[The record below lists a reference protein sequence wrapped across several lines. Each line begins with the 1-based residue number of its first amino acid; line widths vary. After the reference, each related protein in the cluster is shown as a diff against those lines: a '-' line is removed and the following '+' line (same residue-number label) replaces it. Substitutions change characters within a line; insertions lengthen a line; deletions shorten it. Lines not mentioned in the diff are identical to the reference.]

1 MKFEVIILCSDKR
14 EKYLQHRDNMLESK
28 GESLFLS
35 LVRKDSLTYSRLY
48 ETKDLQH
55 EHDSII
61 VSGRNLYII
70 EAKASPPLEPFR
82 DPEKAYTRIKRHFH
96 SSKGIQKGF
105 EQAERI
111 RYRLASEAKITLY
124 DKKTNPV
131 LVLRQDDFDNVF
143 CVCITRDDYGPL
155 ATNLNLLLE
164 KGEDTPYPWV
174 INVLDLEF
182 LVQGFNHLGLGES
195 DLVNYLNSRLK
206 LHGKLFGTD
215 ELEYIGFYIK
225 HGGLEEI
232 ESTNTDLIFLTPDY
246 SDIFDEIYFAEKNGE
261 KIEVTSVPPVM
272 VNAREAIFG
281 NDKLVEPVV
290 KFSGNS
296 SKSKEKRKRIISKR
310 SRRKNRQKK

>member
-1 MKFEVIILCSDKR
+1 
-14 EKYLQHRDNMLESK
+14 MLESK
-28 GESLFLS
+28 GERLFLS
-35 LVRKDSLTYSRLY
+35 LVEKDFTAYGGLY
-48 ETKDLQH
+48 ETEDLQH
-55 EHDSII
+55 EHDTII
-61 VSGRNLYII
+61 VSGRNLYIL

-82 DPEKAYTRIKRHFH
+82 NPEKAYTRIKRHFH
-96 SSKGIQKGF
+96 SNKGIQKGF

-111 RYRLASEAKITLY
+111 RYRLASEANITLY

-131 LVLRQDDFDNVF
+131 LVLRQDDFDNIF
-143 CVCITRDDYGPL
+143 CICITRDDFGPL

-164 KGEDTPYPWV
+164 KGEDTPFPWV

-215 ELEYIGFYIK
+215 ELEYVGFYLK

-232 ESTNTDLIFLTPDY
+232 VSNNADLIVLTPDY
-246 SDIFDEIYFAEKNGE
+246 SDIFDEIYLAEKTGE
-261 KIEVTSVPPVM
+261 KIEVTPTPPVM

-281 NDKLVEPVV
+281 NDKMVEPVV
-290 KFSGNS
+290 KFKWKS
-296 SKSKEKRKRIISKR
+296 SKSKEKRKRKMSKR
-310 SRRKNRQKK
+310 SRRKNRRKK